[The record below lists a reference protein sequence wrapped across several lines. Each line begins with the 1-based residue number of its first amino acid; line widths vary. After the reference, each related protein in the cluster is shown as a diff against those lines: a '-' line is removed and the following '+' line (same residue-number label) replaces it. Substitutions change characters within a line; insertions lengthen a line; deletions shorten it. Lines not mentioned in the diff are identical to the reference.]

1 LNFLFFFSLFCNFY
15 SQRFRLLL
23 LHYLA
28 ALFGRIIHRPH
39 EEEEEEEEEEA
50 IVVEY

>member
-1 LNFLFFFSLFCNFY
+1 
-15 SQRFRLLL
+15 
-23 LHYLA
+23 LA

-39 EEEEEEEEEEA
+39 EEEEEEEEEEEA

>member
-1 LNFLFFFSLFCNFY
+1 
-15 SQRFRLLL
+15 
-23 LHYLA
+23 LA